1 MRSRPVLVALLLI
14 PVLTTID
21 RPAGAQEQVKP
32 SAPRLRAGG
41 QAPLASPMVVGG
53 GEVVLDVTVG
63 TGGRVSKVNVV
74 RATPPYTDLVSGAVK
89 GWQFEAAQ
97 AAVKGALQPAEGHVL
112 VVAVYRPPQVYA
124 GPAPGVATAV
134 VGQPSAEL
142 PAPGALTMPAS
153 YPPRATRDGTVLVE
167 IELTAAGVPA
177 GHRVLSQPS
186 SFDSAA
192 LDTVRGWRFGFP
204 SEPTGASQLF
214 VYALV
219 GFREPITQ

>member
-1 MRSRPVLVALLLI
+1 MRFPSVLVSVMLI
-14 PVLTTID
+14 PMATIGNGT
-21 RPAGAQEQVKP
+21 AAQQQP
-32 SAPRLRAGG
+32 SPTAPRLRAGG
-41 QAPLASPMVVGG
+41 QAPLASPLVVGG
-53 GEVVLDVTVG
+53 GEVVLDLTVG
-63 TGGRVSKVNVV
+63 TGGRVSKVDVV
-74 RATPPYTDLVSGAVK
+74 RATPPYTELVSGAVK
-89 GWQFEAAQ
+89 GWQFDAAQ

-134 VGQPSAEL
+134 VGQPSGEL

-186 SFDSAA
+186 SFDSGA

-204 SEPTGASQLF
+204 SEPTGANQLF